1 MRFPMPHYPCDF
13 EIPDDWLLEAGMVG
27 FTPTEGAFHSE
38 APALFVPLTTI
49 EPIPRF
55 ISHPKDW
62 RGFDRARM
70 IRLFKGFVS
79 RDEIEPVPLFELPVS
94 EFAHSPYRYRVLNGL
109 HRFYG
114 SIAAG
119 YPCLPAVI

>member
-27 FTPTEGAFHSE
+27 FAPTETAFHSD
-38 APALFVPLTTI
+38 ASALFVPLTTI
-49 EPIPRF
+49 EPVPRF
-55 ISHPKDW
+55 IFASQ
-62 RGFDRARM
+62 RLAGFDRARM

-79 RDEIEPVPLFELPVS
+79 RDEIEPVPLVELLVS
-94 EFAHSPYRYRVLNGL
+94 EFAYSPYRYRVLNGL
-109 HRFYG
+109 YRFLD

-119 YPCLPAVI
+119 YPRLPAVI